1 MLIGGSRKKKT
12 SEKILSS
19 AGSCVAIVFRA
30 DIYDSAMDSTRDA
43 IIFGVNPRSQIRAF
57 LSKLFG

>member
-19 AGSCVAIVFRA
+19 AGPCVAIVFRA
-30 DIYDSAMDSTRDA
+30 NIYDSTMDSTRDA
-43 IIFGVNPRSQIRAF
+43 IIFGVNP
-57 LSKLFG
+57 